1 MNKMVSMINEGQTTS
16 KNIYTFI
23 NKAMNELEEDG
34 VKVINKD
41 KARAN
46 AEAVYEASRKAQ
58 AMAL

>member
-1 MNKMVSMINEGQTTS
+1 
-16 KNIYTFI
+16 
-23 NKAMNELEEDG
+23 MNELEEDG